1 MAIIV
6 YSIEDRRYGL
16 RYFTQT
22 RVRYSKPMVP
32 TGSRRPF
39 SKLPKARNEIPGFA
53 ENKQRTIK
61 EIERCR
67 IDSTFSFFSE
77 NKRWATSTQNFI
89 SWNQMA

>member
-39 SKLPKARNEIPGFA
+39 SKLP
-53 ENKQRTIK
+53 
-61 EIERCR
+61 
-67 IDSTFSFFSE
+67 
-77 NKRWATSTQNFI
+77 
-89 SWNQMA
+89 